1 MPEVI
6 VSEITVGDEVRVHF
20 HPPSPMQ
27 TVCEGT
33 VSRVDVIAPEGRFF
47 VVDVTHEV
55 FLDREHPIRRGF
67 QDFVRYDSPN
77 DFSDSSQI
85 VR

>member
-1 MPEVI
+1 MPEVAELKI
-6 VSEITVGDEVRVHF
+6 EIGAEVRVHF
-20 HPPSPMQ
+20 HPPYPMQ
-27 TVCEGT
+27 SFCEGT
-33 VSRVDVIAPEGRFF
+33 VSRVDVTTREGRFF

-55 FLDREHPIRRGF
+55 ILGREHPSRRGF
-67 QDFVRYDSPN
+67 QDYVRYDSPN